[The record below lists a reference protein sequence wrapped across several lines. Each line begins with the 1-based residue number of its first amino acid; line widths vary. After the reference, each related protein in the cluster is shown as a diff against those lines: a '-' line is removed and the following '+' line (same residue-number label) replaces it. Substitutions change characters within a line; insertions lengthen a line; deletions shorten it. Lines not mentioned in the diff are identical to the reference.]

1 MTTKLKKELAFEKA
15 KKICS
20 LQEKCKSDIL
30 KKLVEW
36 GQTSEDAEQMISKLE
51 KENYI
56 NELRYAEYYVEDK
69 FKLNNWGK
77 VKIEYMLKQK
87 GIETLIIDNAMQKI
101 DDSEYKKILRKIL
114 KEKVKKI
121 NATYSYTIKAK
132 LIRYTQSK
140 GFETEL
146 SLSIL
151 DDMF

>member
-1 MTTKLKKELAFEKA
+1 MKTKLKKEAALAKA
-15 KKICS
+15 KKLCS

-36 GQTSEDAEQMISKLE
+36 GQTSEDAEEIILDLE
-51 KENYI
+51 KDKYVDD
-56 NELRYAEYYVEDK
+56 LRYAEFFVQDK
-69 FKLNNWGK
+69 FKLNNWGR
-77 VKIEYMLKQK
+77 VKIEYMLRQK
-87 GIETLIIDNAMQKI
+87 RIDNNIIYKAIEQI
-101 DDSEYKKILRKIL
+101 DEKEYIKVLTKIL

-132 LIRYTQSK
+132 LIRYAQSK

-146 SLSIL
+146 SLAVL